1 MASADPI
8 DDDVDD
14 ALRQDSSRRDRAS
27 PDPAGAKQKKSGRYP
42 PAARS
47 VDESVRKNA
56 TNGTRS
62 GVETGI
68 DQSGGMTSRGIIRD
82 GCNSSG
88 DAWSTAPHRE
98 K

>member
-27 PDPAGAKQKKSGRYP
+27 PDPAGAEQEKSGRYP

-56 TNGTRS
+56 TNSLNNLLSLLCIGL
-62 GVETGI
+62 V
-68 DQSGGMTSRGIIRD
+68 TSTD
-82 GCNSSG
+82 SNFL
-88 DAWSTAPHRE
+88 ASTAE
-98 K
+98 CIFIISCIA